1 MPHDLVFVGPSLP
14 RAQVE
19 ALLPGASILPPVR
32 HGDLLRAGAR
42 AGDRVLIIDGLFLQ
56 SAPVRHKE
64 ILALLAA
71 GVAVMGSSSMGALR
85 AAELDQYGMRGVGEV
100 FELYRAG
107 VIDGDD
113 EVAVIHT
120 TGDDGYRA
128 LSEPLVSMRV
138 AIGEAVRDGAI
149 TAATGAALLRIAKG
163 LPFRLRS
170 RRMLVQRARQEL
182 PVQVVDQFDAWY
194 RDRARDLK
202 AADAV
207 AMLTRAARG
216 DPALGPRGPH
226 DRPITN
232 PVTTHVANWTD
243 RFGGQ
248 QVGETWVCDSDVA
261 SVIMLLHPGYPELHR
276 RDVLSNLVGLPADAP
291 GLEPAAVADAA
302 RHALDGQALGEL
314 GVWLSPRETRDL
326 ARPGFASEAIVRVL
340 VRAFG
345 TVSETAKTLRCV
357 SAVSDDGARAWAREV
372 AAEAVLA
379 NQLLPRATR
388 PGRLDRLH
396 YRDEVVDRTYAARW
410 EVEVEDLI
418 EAVWDRGFDS
428 LQTFRRIAEP
438 FVARLK
444 LGPALEAPP
453 LRAVA
458 QPGRRCQPGCP
469 TQQESC
475 ISRSAC
481 PVAVLVTRAL
491 S

>member
-1 MPHDLVFVGPSLP
+1 MPHDFVFVGPSLP

-71 GVAVMGSSSMGALR
+71 GVSVIGSSSMGALR
-85 AAELDQYGMRGVGEV
+85 AAELHQYGMRGVGEV

-138 AIGEAVRDGAI
+138 AIGEAARDGAI
-149 TAATGAALLRIAKG
+149 TAGTAAALLRIAKG
-163 LPFRLRS
+163 LPFRLRN
-170 RRMLVQRARQEL
+170 RRMLVQCARQEL
-182 PVQVVDQFDAWY
+182 SVEVVDQFDAWY
-194 RDRARDLK
+194 RTSARDLK

-207 AMLTRAARG
+207 AMLTRAASG
-216 DPALGPRGPH
+216 DPALRPHGPR

-243 RFGGQ
+243 RFRGQ
-248 QVGETWVCDSDVA
+248 QAGETWVSDSDVA
-261 SVIMLLHPGYPELHR
+261 SAIMLLHPGYPELHR
-276 RDVLSNLVGLPADAP
+276 RDVLANLVGLPADAP
-291 GLEPAAVADAA
+291 GLEPAAVADAE
-302 RHALDGQALGEL
+302 RHAFDGQALSEL
-314 GVWLSPRETRDL
+314 GVWLSPRETREL
-326 ARPGFASEAIVRVL
+326 ADPRFVSEAIVRVL

-357 SAVSDDGARAWAREV
+357 SAVADDGARAWARQV
-372 AAEAVLA
+372 AAEAILA
-379 NQLLPRATR
+379 NQLLPKATR

-396 YRDEVVDRTYAARW
+396 YRDEVVDRVYAARW
-410 EVEVEDLI
+410 GVEVEHLL

-428 LQTFRRIAEP
+428 LHTFRRIAEP
-438 FVARLK
+438 FVTRIK
-444 LGPALEAPP
+444 IGPALEAPQ
-453 LRAVA
+453 LRAA
-458 QPGRRCQPGCP
+458 
-469 TQQESC
+469 
-475 ISRSAC
+475 
-481 PVAVLVTRAL
+481 
-491 S
+491 